1 MTKTIDLLHGKI
13 MRSLCILAVPI
24 VMTYFIQMAYNFID
38 MIWIGRLGS
47 GAVAGVGVAGMFTWF
62 SNGLVMMA
70 KMGGQVKI
78 GHCLGAGDDD
88 DARRY
93 LGAAL
98 KLGIVF
104 ALFFGIGI
112 NILAHSL
119 IGFFHLSSPA
129 VIHDAVLYLRITCG
143 LVIFTFMNQ
152 IFTSSFN
159 VYGDSR
165 TPFIMNTCG
174 LVSNVI
180 ADPLLIF
187 GIGPFPALGVAGA
200 AVATVFAQMFVF
212 ILFIFAIR
220 KRHPLYRGLKLTEP
234 RPFQYYTQI
243 IRIGLPLSLQDM
255 LFSCCSM
262 LIARF
267 VAVYGDGAVAAQKV
281 GTQVESL
288 SWMAADGFMA
298 AINAFISQNYGAGQ
312 LSGGMKRR
320 LLFAQAV
327 MGNPKI
333 LILDEPT
340 AGLDPN
346 ERISLRNLIAR
357 EAMDKIVI
365 LATHIISDIDC
376 VADHIILMKKG
387 TNRGCKRPEEWM
399 DSVKDKV
406 WEITCDAGQA
416 EEFQSL
422 YNVTAMRQCREGI
435 NMRVLSEED
444 MEAKGWRHCEP
455 TLDEVYLYYSSV
467 QED

>member
-1 MTKTIDLLHGKI
+1 MPAELQIQNLGGFMTKTIDLLHGKI
-13 MRSLCILAVPI
+13 MRSLCILALPI

-62 SNGLVMMA
+62 SNGLVTMA

-78 GHCLGAGDDD
+78 GHCLGAGDEE
-88 DARRY
+88 DAHRY

-98 KLGIVF
+98 QLGIVF
-104 ALFFGIGI
+104 ALFFSIGV
-112 NILAHSL
+112 NVLAHSL
-119 IGFFHLSSPA
+119 IGFFQLSSPE
-129 VIHDAVLYLRITCG
+129 VINDAIWYLRI
-143 LVIFTFMNQ
+143 
-152 IFTSSFN
+152 
-159 VYGDSR
+159 
-165 TPFIMNTCG
+165 TCG

-212 ILFIFAIR
+212 VLFIFVIR
-220 KRHPLYRGLKLTEP
+220 KKHPLYRGLKLTVP

-267 VAVYGDGAVAAQKV
+267 VAAYGDGAVAAQKV

-312 LSGGMKRR
+312 LDRVKAGYRSIMKIVLVWGSLCTLLLVLLPGPIFRIFLNDDAVLPIGIDYLRIMGFSQLFMCAEITTAGAFGGLGNTVPPSTESILLTCMRIPLLLILTRTPLGLSGIWWSISISSILKGVVLVTWYLIYQRR
-320 LLFAQAV
+320 LLAASS
-327 MGNPKI
+327 
-333 LILDEPT
+333 
-340 AGLDPN
+340 A
-346 ERISLRNLIAR
+346 
-357 EAMDKIVI
+357 
-365 LATHIISDIDC
+365 SDGI
-376 VADHIILMKKG
+376 
-387 TNRGCKRPEEWM
+387 RP
-399 DSVKDKV
+399 
-406 WEITCDAGQA
+406 
-416 EEFQSL
+416 
-422 YNVTAMRQCREGI
+422 
-435 NMRVLSEED
+435 
-444 MEAKGWRHCEP
+444 
-455 TLDEVYLYYSSV
+455 
-467 QED
+467 

>member
-1 MTKTIDLLHGKI
+1 MLELQHVVKSYGDKTALKDF
-13 MRSLCILAVPI
+13 SLKL
-24 VMTYFIQMAYNFID
+24 D
-38 MIWIGRLGS
+38 
-47 GAVAGVGVAGMFTWF
+47 
-62 SNGLVMMA
+62 NGLF
-70 KMGGQVKI
+70 GLLGEN
-78 GHCLGAGDDD
+78 GAGKSTLIKILTCNLERDGGSILFDGKEICD
-88 DARRY
+88 MGRDYRALIGY
-93 LGAAL
+93 LPQESVGYPRMRVGEFLEYIAAL
-98 KLGIVF
+98 KGLAYDRKQLREIIYT
-104 ALFFGIGI
+104 ALEQV
-112 NILAHSL
+112 
-119 IGFFHLSSPA
+119 HLEKEIS
-129 VIHDAVLYLRITCG
+129 T
-143 LVIFTFMNQ
+143 
-152 IFTSSFN
+152 
-159 VYGDSR
+159 
-165 TPFIMNTCG
+165 
-174 LVSNVI
+174 
-180 ADPLLIF
+180 
-187 GIGPFPALGVAGA
+187 
-200 AVATVFAQMFVF
+200 
-212 ILFIFAIR
+212 
-220 KRHPLYRGLKLTEP
+220 
-234 RPFQYYTQI
+234 
-243 IRIGLPLSLQDM
+243 
-255 LFSCCSM
+255 
-262 LIARF
+262 RF
-267 VAVYGDGAVAAQKV
+267 
-281 GTQVESL
+281 
-288 SWMAADGFMA
+288 
-298 AINAFISQNYGAGQ
+298 GQ

>member
-24 VMTYFIQMAYNFID
+24 VMTYCIQMAYNFID

-187 GIGPFPALGVAGA
+187 GIGPFPTLGV
-200 AVATVFAQMFVF
+200 
-212 ILFIFAIR
+212 FAIR
-220 KRHPLYRGLKLTEP
+220 KRHPLYRGLKLAEP

-312 LSGGMKRR
+312 LDRVKAGYRSIMKIVLVWGSLCTLLLVFLPGPIFRIFLNDDAVLPIGIDYLRIMGFSQLFMCAEITTAGAFGGLGNTLPPSSESILLTCMRIPLLLILTKTPLGLSGIWWSISISSILKGIVLVSWYLIYQRR
-320 LLFAQAV
+320 LLSASASS
-327 MGNPKI
+327 
-333 LILDEPT
+333 
-340 AGLDPN
+340 A
-346 ERISLRNLIAR
+346 
-357 EAMDKIVI
+357 
-365 LATHIISDIDC
+365 DI
-376 VADHIILMKKG
+376 
-387 TNRGCKRPEEWM
+387 RP
-399 DSVKDKV
+399 
-406 WEITCDAGQA
+406 
-416 EEFQSL
+416 
-422 YNVTAMRQCREGI
+422 
-435 NMRVLSEED
+435 
-444 MEAKGWRHCEP
+444 
-455 TLDEVYLYYSSV
+455 
-467 QED
+467 

>member
-104 ALFFGIGI
+104 ALFFGII
-112 NILAHSL
+112 DILAHSL

-312 LSGGMKRR
+312 LDRVKAGYRSIMKIVLVWGSLCTLLLVFLPGPIFRIFLNDDAVLPIGIDYLRIMGFSQLFMCAEITTAGAFGGLGNTLPPSSESILLTCMRIPLLLILTKTPLGLSGIWWSISISSILKGIVLVSWYLIYQRR
-320 LLFAQAV
+320 LLSASASS
-327 MGNPKI
+327 
-333 LILDEPT
+333 
-340 AGLDPN
+340 A
-346 ERISLRNLIAR
+346 
-357 EAMDKIVI
+357 
-365 LATHIISDIDC
+365 DI
-376 VADHIILMKKG
+376 
-387 TNRGCKRPEEWM
+387 RP
-399 DSVKDKV
+399 
-406 WEITCDAGQA
+406 
-416 EEFQSL
+416 
-422 YNVTAMRQCREGI
+422 
-435 NMRVLSEED
+435 
-444 MEAKGWRHCEP
+444 
-455 TLDEVYLYYSSV
+455 
-467 QED
+467 

>member
-98 KLGIVF
+98 QLGIVF

-187 GIGPFPALGVAGA
+187 GPGPFPKLGIEGA
-200 AVATVFAQMFVF
+200 ALATGIGQALTLLVYLAAWRSCTLPVTLSM
-212 ILFIFAIR
+212 R
-220 KRHPLYRGLKLTEP
+220 KLAWDWRLDLRLYSVGIPAT
-234 RPFQYYTQI
+234 
-243 IRIGLPLSLQDM
+243 LSLA
-255 LFSCCSM
+255 LPSLLISALNSILSAFSP
-262 LIARF
+262 IF
-267 VAVYGDGAVAAQKV
+267 VVILGIYYKLQTFLYLPASGIVQGMRPVIGY
-281 GTQVESL
+281 
-288 SWMAADGFMA
+288 
-298 AINAFISQNYGAGQ
+298 NYGAGEQGRVREIYRVTLGLGAAIMAAGTVLCLALPTQ
-312 LSGGMKRR
+312 LMGLFTQNPESIQAGAEALRIISVGFLVSSVSVAAGGALEGLGKGGPSLVIS
-320 LLFAQAV
+320 LLRYTLVMIPAAWLLSHLIGPTGVWHAFWLSEAV
-327 MGNPKI
+327 TALFSI
-333 LILDEPT
+333 LIYRR
-340 AGLDPN
+340 AV
-346 ERISLRNLIAR
+346 R
-357 EAMDKIVI
+357 
-365 LATHIISDIDC
+365 
-376 VADHIILMKKG
+376 
-387 TNRGCKRPEEWM
+387 
-399 DSVKDKV
+399 
-406 WEITCDAGQA
+406 
-416 EEFQSL
+416 
-422 YNVTAMRQCREGI
+422 
-435 NMRVLSEED
+435 
-444 MEAKGWRHCEP
+444 
-455 TLDEVYLYYSSV
+455 
-467 QED
+467 

>member
-220 KRHPLYRGLKLTEP
+220 KRHPLYRGLKLAEP

-267 VAVYGDGAVAAQKV
+267 VGAVAAQKV

-312 LSGGMKRR
+312 LDRVKAGYRSIMKIVLVWGSLCTLLLVFLPGPIFRIFLNDDAVLPIGIDYLRIMGFSQLFMCAEITTAGAFGGLGNTLPPSSESILLTCMRIPLLLILTKTPLGLSGIWWSISISSILKGIVLVSWYLIYQRR
-320 LLFAQAV
+320 LLSASASS
-327 MGNPKI
+327 
-333 LILDEPT
+333 
-340 AGLDPN
+340 A
-346 ERISLRNLIAR
+346 
-357 EAMDKIVI
+357 
-365 LATHIISDIDC
+365 DI
-376 VADHIILMKKG
+376 
-387 TNRGCKRPEEWM
+387 RP
-399 DSVKDKV
+399 
-406 WEITCDAGQA
+406 
-416 EEFQSL
+416 
-422 YNVTAMRQCREGI
+422 
-435 NMRVLSEED
+435 
-444 MEAKGWRHCEP
+444 
-455 TLDEVYLYYSSV
+455 
-467 QED
+467 

>member
-98 KLGIVF
+98 QLGIVF

-119 IGFFHLSSPA
+119 ISFFHLSSPA

-187 GIGPFPALGVAGA
+187 GPGPFPKLGIEGA
-200 AVATVFAQMFVF
+200 ALATGIGQTLTLLVYLAAWRSCALP
-212 ILFIFAIR
+212 ITLNRRELAWDWR
-220 KRHPLYRGLKLTEP
+220 LDLRLYSVGIPAT
-234 RPFQYYTQI
+234 
-243 IRIGLPLSLQDM
+243 LSLA
-255 LFSCCSM
+255 LPSLLISALNSILSAFSPIYVVILGIYYKLQTFLYLPASGIVQGM
-262 LIARF
+262 RPVIG
-267 VAVYGDGAVAAQKV
+267 Y
-281 GTQVESL
+281 
-288 SWMAADGFMA
+288 
-298 AINAFISQNYGAGQ
+298 NYGAGEQGRVREIYRVTLGLCAAIMAAGTVLCLAIPAQ
-312 LSGGMKRR
+312 LMGLFTQNPESIRAGAEALRIISAGFLVSSVSVAAGGALEGLGKGGPSLVISLLRYTLVMIPAAWLLSR
-320 LLFAQAV
+320 LIGPAGVWHAFWLSEAV
-327 MGNPKI
+327 TALLSI
-333 LILDEPT
+333 LIY
-340 AGLDPN
+340 
-346 ERISLRNLIAR
+346 RR
-357 EAMDKIVI
+357 
-365 LATHIISDIDC
+365 
-376 VADHIILMKKG
+376 
-387 TNRGCKRPEEWM
+387 
-399 DSVKDKV
+399 SV
-406 WEITCDAGQA
+406 
-416 EEFQSL
+416 
-422 YNVTAMRQCREGI
+422 R
-435 NMRVLSEED
+435 
-444 MEAKGWRHCEP
+444 
-455 TLDEVYLYYSSV
+455 
-467 QED
+467 

>member
-1 MTKTIDLLHGKI
+1 M
-13 MRSLCILAVPI
+13 
-24 VMTYFIQMAYNFID
+24 
-38 MIWIGRLGS
+38 
-47 GAVAGVGVAGMFTWF
+47 
-62 SNGLVMMA
+62 
-70 KMGGQVKI
+70 KI

-98 KLGIVF
+98 QLGIVF

-220 KRHPLYRGLKLTEP
+220 KTTPPYRWAETGGTKAISVLYTDYTH
-234 RPFQYYTQI
+234 RP
-243 IRIGLPLSLQDM
+243 SS
-255 LFSCCSM
+255 FS
-262 LIARF
+262 
-267 VAVYGDGAVAAQKV
+267 
-281 GTQVESL
+281 
-288 SWMAADGFMA
+288 
-298 AINAFISQNYGAGQ
+298 AG
-312 LSGGMKRR
+312 
-320 LLFAQAV
+320 
-327 MGNPKI
+327 
-333 LILDEPT
+333 
-340 AGLDPN
+340 
-346 ERISLRNLIAR
+346 
-357 EAMDKIVI
+357 
-365 LATHIISDIDC
+365 
-376 VADHIILMKKG
+376 
-387 TNRGCKRPEEWM
+387 
-399 DSVKDKV
+399 
-406 WEITCDAGQA
+406 
-416 EEFQSL
+416 
-422 YNVTAMRQCREGI
+422 
-435 NMRVLSEED
+435 
-444 MEAKGWRHCEP
+444 
-455 TLDEVYLYYSSV
+455 
-467 QED
+467 

>member
-220 KRHPLYRGLKLTEP
+220 KRHPPLPWAETDGTKAISVLYTDYTH
-234 RPFQYYTQI
+234 RPSAFSAGYAI
-243 IRIGLPLSLQDM
+243 FM
-255 LFSCCSM
+255 LFH
-262 LIARF
+262 
-267 VAVYGDGAVAAQKV
+267 
-281 GTQVESL
+281 
-288 SWMAADGFMA
+288 ADCP
-298 AINAFISQNYGAGQ
+298 
-312 LSGGMKRR
+312 LCRR
-320 LLFAQAV
+320 L
-327 MGNPKI
+327 
-333 LILDEPT
+333 
-340 AGLDPN
+340 
-346 ERISLRNLIAR
+346 
-357 EAMDKIVI
+357 
-365 LATHIISDIDC
+365 
-376 VADHIILMKKG
+376 
-387 TNRGCKRPEEWM
+387 RGRRC
-399 DSVKDKV
+399 S
-406 WEITCDAGQA
+406 CA
-416 EEFQSL
+416 ES
-422 YNVTAMRQCREGI
+422 
-435 NMRVLSEED
+435 
-444 MEAKGWRHCEP
+444 RH
-455 TLDEVYLYYSSV
+455 SG
-467 QED
+467 

>member
-187 GIGPFPALGVAGA
+187 GIGPFPTLGVAGA

-220 KRHPLYRGLKLTEP
+220 KRHPLYRGLKLAEP

-243 IRIGLPLSLQDM
+243 IRNGLPLSLQDM

-312 LSGGMKRR
+312 LDRVKAGYRSIMKIVLVWGSLCT
-320 LLFAQAV
+320 LLLVFLPGPIFRIFLNDDAV
-327 MGNPKI
+327 LPIGIDYLRIMGFSQLFMCAEI
-333 LILDEPT
+333 TT
-340 AGLDPN
+340 AGAFEVWATPCPPSSEKHPADMYAYSFTSYSDKNTPWPFRHLVEHQYLQHT
-346 ERISLRNLIAR
+346 ERNRS
-357 EAMDKIVI
+357 
-365 LATHIISDIDC
+365 C
-376 VADHIILMKKG
+376 LMV
-387 TNRGCKRPEEWM
+387 
-399 DSVKDKV
+399 S
-406 WEITCDAGQA
+406 
-416 EEFQSL
+416 
-422 YNVTAMRQCREGI
+422 Y
-435 NMRVLSEED
+435 LS
-444 MEAKGWRHCEP
+444 AAPFVRIRFIC
-455 TLDEVYLYYSSV
+455 
-467 QED
+467 

>member
-187 GIGPFPALGVAGA
+187 GIGPFRLWAWPV
-200 AVATVFAQMFVF
+200 
-212 ILFIFAIR
+212 
-220 KRHPLYRGLKLTEP
+220 PLLLPFLP
-234 RPFQYYTQI
+234 RC
-243 IRIGLPLSLQDM
+243 LSL
-255 LFSCCSM
+255 SCLS
-262 LIARF
+262 LPSGNDTPF
-267 VAVYGDGAVAAQKV
+267 TV
-281 GTQVESL
+281 G
-288 SWMAADGFMA
+288 
-298 AINAFISQNYGAGQ
+298 
-312 LSGGMKRR
+312 
-320 LLFAQAV
+320 
-327 MGNPKI
+327 
-333 LILDEPT
+333 
-340 AGLDPN
+340 
-346 ERISLRNLIAR
+346 
-357 EAMDKIVI
+357 
-365 LATHIISDIDC
+365 
-376 VADHIILMKKG
+376 
-387 TNRGCKRPEEWM
+387 
-399 DSVKDKV
+399 
-406 WEITCDAGQA
+406 
-416 EEFQSL
+416 
-422 YNVTAMRQCREGI
+422 
-435 NMRVLSEED
+435 
-444 MEAKGWRHCEP
+444 
-455 TLDEVYLYYSSV
+455 
-467 QED
+467 

>member
-98 KLGIVF
+98 QLGIVF

-220 KRHPLYRGLKLTEP
+220 KRHPLYRGLKLAEP

-312 LSGGMKRR
+312 LDRVK
-320 LLFAQAV
+320 
-327 MGNPKI
+327 
-333 LILDEPT
+333 
-340 AGLDPN
+340 AGY
-346 ERISLRNLIAR
+346 RSI
-357 EAMDKIVI
+357 MKIVLVWGSLCTLLLVFLPGPI
-365 LATHIISDIDC
+365 FRIFLNDDAVLPIGFTAFYVCRNYNSRCLRRSGQHLAAFQRKHPADMYAYSFTSYSDKNTPWPFRHLVEHQYLQHTKRNRSC
-376 VADHIILMKKG
+376 LMV
-387 TNRGCKRPEEWM
+387 
-399 DSVKDKV
+399 S
-406 WEITCDAGQA
+406 
-416 EEFQSL
+416 
-422 YNVTAMRQCREGI
+422 Y
-435 NMRVLSEED
+435 LS
-444 MEAKGWRHCEP
+444 AAPFVRIRFIC
-455 TLDEVYLYYSSV
+455 
-467 QED
+467 

>member
-47 GAVAGVGVAGMFTWF
+47 GAVAGMFTWF

-98 KLGIVF
+98 QLGIVF

-312 LSGGMKRR
+312 LDRVKAGYRSIMKIVLVWGSLCTLLLVFLPGPIFRIFLNDDAVLPIGIDYLRIMGFSQLFMCAEITTAGAFGGLGNTLPPSSESILLTCMRIPLLLILTKTPLGLSGIWWSISISSILKGIVLVSWYLIYQRR
-320 LLFAQAV
+320 LLSASASS
-327 MGNPKI
+327 
-333 LILDEPT
+333 
-340 AGLDPN
+340 A
-346 ERISLRNLIAR
+346 
-357 EAMDKIVI
+357 
-365 LATHIISDIDC
+365 DI
-376 VADHIILMKKG
+376 
-387 TNRGCKRPEEWM
+387 RP
-399 DSVKDKV
+399 
-406 WEITCDAGQA
+406 
-416 EEFQSL
+416 
-422 YNVTAMRQCREGI
+422 
-435 NMRVLSEED
+435 
-444 MEAKGWRHCEP
+444 
-455 TLDEVYLYYSSV
+455 
-467 QED
+467 

>member
-98 KLGIVF
+98 QLGIVF

-220 KRHPLYRGLKLTEP
+220 KRHPLYRGLKLAEP

-267 VAVYGDGAVAAQKV
+267 VAVYGAVAAQKV

-312 LSGGMKRR
+312 LDRVKAGYRSIMKIVLVWGSLCTLLLVFLPGPIFRIFLNDDAVLPIGIDYLRIMGFSQLFMCAEITTAGAFGGLGNTLPPSSESI
-320 LLFAQAV
+320 LLTC
-327 MGNPKI
+327 MRIPLL
-333 LILDEPT
+333 LILTKTPL
-340 AGLDPN
+340 GLSGIWWS
-346 ERISLRNLIAR
+346 ISISSILKGIVLVSWYLIYQRRFLSAS
-357 EAMDKIVI
+357 ASS
-365 LATHIISDIDC
+365 ADI
-376 VADHIILMKKG
+376 
-387 TNRGCKRPEEWM
+387 RP
-399 DSVKDKV
+399 
-406 WEITCDAGQA
+406 
-416 EEFQSL
+416 
-422 YNVTAMRQCREGI
+422 
-435 NMRVLSEED
+435 
-444 MEAKGWRHCEP
+444 
-455 TLDEVYLYYSSV
+455 
-467 QED
+467 

>member
-187 GIGPFPALGVAGA
+187 GIGPFPEMGIRGA
-200 AVATVFAQMFVF
+200 ALATGIGQTTGLCIYLLTSRIKPLNLQFKMQYFKPDKNICRRLYGIGIPATLNMALPSFLISALN
-212 ILFIFAIR
+212 IL
-220 KRHPLYRGLKLTEP
+220 LGT
-234 RPFQYYTQI
+234 
-243 IRIGLPLSLQDM
+243 
-255 LFSCCSM
+255 FS
-262 LIARF
+262 
-267 VAVYGDGAVAAQKV
+267 D
-281 GTQVESL
+281 TQVLVLGIYYKLQSFL
-288 SWMAADGFMA
+288 YLPANGMIQGMRPIMSY
-298 AINAFISQNYGAGQ
+298 NYGARESSRVRSIYQ
-312 LSGGMKRR
+312 TALYII
-320 LLFAQAV
+320 
-327 MGNPKI
+327 I
-333 LILDEPT
+333 LILL
-340 AGLDPN
+340 AGTVLCLAVPDQLIHLFSDN
-346 ERISLRNLIAR
+346 TETIVAGRRALRIICIGFAVSAVSVVTEGAL
-357 EAMDKIVI
+357 EAMGKGIHSLLIPCMRYIVLI
-365 LATHIISDIDC
+365 LPLAFIFSHFFG
-376 VADHIILMKKG
+376 VNG
-387 TNRGCKRPEEWM
+387 
-399 DSVKDKV
+399 V
-406 WEITCDAGQA
+406 WHAFWITEVITA
-416 EEFQSL
+416 
-422 YNVTAMRQCREGI
+422 VTSGLIFYRQYRAI
-435 NMRVLSEED
+435 
-444 MEAKGWRHCEP
+444 A
-455 TLDEVYLYYSSV
+455 
-467 QED
+467 

>member
-98 KLGIVF
+98 QLGIVF

-180 ADPLLIF
+180 AGPLLIF
-187 GIGPFPALGVAGA
+187 GIWPFPALGVAGA

-220 KRHPLYRGLKLTEP
+220 KRHPLYRGLKLAEP

-267 VAVYGDGAVAAQKV
+267 VAVYGDGAVAAP
-281 GTQVESL
+281 ESRH
-288 SWMAADGFMA
+288 
-298 AINAFISQNYGAGQ
+298 
-312 LSGGMKRR
+312 SG
-320 LLFAQAV
+320 
-327 MGNPKI
+327 
-333 LILDEPT
+333 
-340 AGLDPN
+340 
-346 ERISLRNLIAR
+346 
-357 EAMDKIVI
+357 
-365 LATHIISDIDC
+365 
-376 VADHIILMKKG
+376 
-387 TNRGCKRPEEWM
+387 
-399 DSVKDKV
+399 
-406 WEITCDAGQA
+406 
-416 EEFQSL
+416 
-422 YNVTAMRQCREGI
+422 
-435 NMRVLSEED
+435 
-444 MEAKGWRHCEP
+444 
-455 TLDEVYLYYSSV
+455 
-467 QED
+467 

>member
-200 AVATVFAQMFVF
+200 AVATVFAQMF
-212 ILFIFAIR
+212 IFAIR
-220 KRHPLYRGLKLTEP
+220 KRHPLYRGLKLAEP

-312 LSGGMKRR
+312 LDRVKAGYRSIMKIVLVWGSLCTLLLVFLPGPIFRIFLNDDAVLPIGIDYLRIMGFSQLFMCAEITTAGAFGGLGNTLPPSSESILLTCMRIPLLLILTKTPLGLSGIWWSISISSILKGIVLVSWYLIYQRR
-320 LLFAQAV
+320 LLSASASS
-327 MGNPKI
+327 
-333 LILDEPT
+333 
-340 AGLDPN
+340 A
-346 ERISLRNLIAR
+346 
-357 EAMDKIVI
+357 
-365 LATHIISDIDC
+365 DI
-376 VADHIILMKKG
+376 
-387 TNRGCKRPEEWM
+387 RP
-399 DSVKDKV
+399 
-406 WEITCDAGQA
+406 
-416 EEFQSL
+416 
-422 YNVTAMRQCREGI
+422 
-435 NMRVLSEED
+435 
-444 MEAKGWRHCEP
+444 
-455 TLDEVYLYYSSV
+455 
-467 QED
+467 